1 MREKTRLN
9 EHMIMQVNIKKG
21 WNGGEQLNHKAKY
34 LSTYQCGISHMDAK
48 WGFTPALG
56 LVDSSWQYGNRKHV
70 FALLSL
76 DQPTSRAASCL
87 GPTKGFLEM
96 IG

>member
-1 MREKTRLN
+1 
-9 EHMIMQVNIKKG
+9 MQVNIKKG

-56 LVDSSWQYGNRKHV
+56 LVDSSWQYGN
-70 FALLSL
+70 
-76 DQPTSRAASCL
+76 
-87 GPTKGFLEM
+87 
-96 IG
+96 